1 MNIFRAR
8 ILTRSLCLHY
18 TVPLE
23 FREQATKKAMEEAAK
38 AAYKRPSAVFPI
50 SAERSVMLML
60 RTIHFATV
68 EGGYGGA
75 VISHWGNKQWI

>member
-1 MNIFRAR
+1 
-8 ILTRSLCLHY
+8 
-18 TVPLE
+18 
-23 FREQATKKAMEEAAK
+23 MEEAAK